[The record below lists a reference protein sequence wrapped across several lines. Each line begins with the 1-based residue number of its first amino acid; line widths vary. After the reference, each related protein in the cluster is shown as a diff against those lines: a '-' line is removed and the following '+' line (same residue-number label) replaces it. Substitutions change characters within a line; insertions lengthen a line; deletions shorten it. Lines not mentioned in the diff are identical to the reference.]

1 MRAVVGQTLASVTDA
16 TTVIVIR
23 APGDDLEITCG
34 GVPMVDPKTGPAAEF
49 VAPDPAFVQGT
60 QLGKRY
66 EDDAATVEVLCTK
79 SGTSSLAVN
88 GHPLLVKRAKP
99 LPASD

>member
-23 APGDDLEITCG
+23 APRDDVDITCG
-34 GVPMVDPKTGPAAEF
+34 GVSMVDAKAGGPTELAS
-49 VAPDPAFVQGT
+49 PDPAFAQGT

-66 EDDAATVEVLCTK
+66 EDGAAAIELLCTK
-79 SGTSSLAVN
+79 AGTSSLAVN
-88 GHPLLVKRAKP
+88 GEPLLVKSAKP

>member
-1 MRAVVGQTLASVTDA
+1 MRAVVGQTLTSVTDG

-23 APGDDLEITCG
+23 APHDDVEITCG
-34 GVPMVDPKTGPAAEF
+34 GAPMVDPKTGPSAEP
-49 VAPDPAFVQGT
+49 VSPDPAFVQGT

-66 EDDAATVEVLCTK
+66 EDGTATLEVLCTK
-79 SGTSSLAVN
+79 AGTSSLAVN